1 MKLTDKINLF
11 SDKKSKQKQALA
23 IEYLKYKYSE
33 ECERETAIR
42 NNCNLLVTA
51 VSILT
56 TVFMQMVYKLLEIF
70 SNNTKYLLT
79 YACVSFGLLF
89 CSVIVA
95 MLANLQYNDRINREL
110 IDYENINNDLIIDDL
125 NKKYLNILN
134 SNVKK
139 NHYLL
144 TSYGLLL
151 AFTAFTFL
159 CELIIIL

>member
-1 MKLTDKINLF
+1 MKLIDKINLF
-11 SDKKSKQKQALA
+11 SDKKSKQKQAIA
-23 IEYLKYKYSE
+23 IEYLKYKYNE
-33 ECERETAIR
+33 ECERETTIR
-42 NNCNLLVTA
+42 NNCNLLVTV

-70 SNNTKYLLT
+70 PNNTKYLLM

-89 CSVIVA
+89 GSVIVA
-95 MLANLQYNDRINREL
+95 MLANLQYNDKVNREL

-139 NHYLL
+139 NHCLS

-151 AFTAFTFL
+151 AFIVFTFL